1 MDIVICADE
10 NTSRQICRE
19 EVHGSILPIGRQ
31 CSAFLP
37 VNTYDENIDLC
48 AICHDGM
55 STTIDAIPD
64 AHQETARQVNIYSEN
79 IDRCEAS
86 LEEVPTSIGVIP
98 FAQQETFS
106 LENISR
112 ENINSCGVCRKEA
125 PVNMDIIP
133 CGHRKAFCEPCVEK
147 VLFGDDVTCP
157 LCRAPWP
164 IVCPVCRVEPSTYND
179 GIPCAHRENFCGT
192 CVEKVHAGDNIK
204 CPLCRA
210 PWAVNT
216 DIENIDLDEVILD
229 ELRIDMDI
237 IPDAYRETPWPVNI
251 DREYIDQHLMI
262 AVNEGYTIAHHSS
275 PPIATGG
282 LMHNVLTCCAIGLLI
297 GIIIYPTMKEI

>member
-1 MDIVICADE
+1 MSSSAITTAINETYEDSREVSSGESLADMDVVICAGGQ
-10 NTSRQICRE
+10 TSPQTCGE
-19 EVHGSILPIGRQ
+19 EVLGSILPICRQ

-37 VNTYDENIDLC
+37 VNTYSENIDLC
-48 AICHDGM
+48 ATCYDEM
-55 STTIDAIPD
+55 RSTMDAIPD
-64 AHQETARQVNIYSEN
+64 AHRETPR
-79 IDRCEAS
+79 
-86 LEEVPTSIGVIP
+86 
-98 FAQQETFS
+98 
-106 LENISR
+106 SR
-112 ENINSCGVCRKEA
+112 ENIDSCGVCRNEA

-133 CGHRKAFCEPCVEK
+133 CAHRKAFCEPCVEK

-179 GIPCAHRENFCGT
+179 GIPCAHQENFCGT
-192 CVEKVHAGDNIK
+192 CVEKLHAGDNIK

-229 ELRIDMDI
+229 ELRINMDI
-237 IPDAYRETPWPVNI
+237 IPDDYRETPWPVNI
-251 DREYIDQHLMI
+251 DIENIDQHLMI
-262 AVNEGYTIAHHSS
+262 AVNEGYTMEHHSS

-297 GIIIYPTMKEI
+297 GFIIYPTMKEI

>member
-1 MDIVICADE
+1 MSSRATAMAINETSEDSCEVSLRESSADMDVVICADE
-10 NTSRQICRE
+10 NTARQICRE
-19 EVHGSILPIGRQ
+19 EVLGSILPIGRQ

-55 STTIDAIPD
+55 SATIDAIPD

-106 LENISR
+106 PENISKKDKDICTICDDAAPD
-112 ENINSCGVCRKEA
+112 NIDK
-125 PVNMDIIP
+125 IP
-133 CGHRKAFCEPCVEK
+133 CAHQNNFCKICVVK
-147 VLFGDDVTCP
+147 VLGSDQVTCP

-164 IVCPVCRVEPSTYND
+164 FKI
-179 GIPCAHRENFCGT
+179 
-192 CVEKVHAGDNIK
+192 
-204 CPLCRA
+204 
-210 PWAVNT
+210 

-237 IPDAYRETPWPVNI
+237 IPDTYRETPWPVNI
-251 DREYIDQHLMI
+251 DIENIDQHLMI
-262 AVNEGYTIAHHSS
+262 ADNEGYTMAHHFS